1 MKGTFLDHKKVY
13 TCTIHRSSF
22 LKINNHRNHNF
33 SPKNDY
39 EQRFNITGLKLI
51 KVFQDVP
58 RYFLSSF
65 LIVKSVFQIAFFN
78 IYIFLSLEAFYNHPK
93 NYIKIMEK
101 SLRLMSYL

>member
-13 TCTIHRSSF
+13 TCTIHCSSF

-58 RYFLSSF
+58 RYL
-65 LIVKSVFQIAFFN
+65 SVFFSNCKVGISNCFF
-78 IYIFLSLEAFYNHPK
+78 
-93 NYIKIMEK
+93 
-101 SLRLMSYL
+101 